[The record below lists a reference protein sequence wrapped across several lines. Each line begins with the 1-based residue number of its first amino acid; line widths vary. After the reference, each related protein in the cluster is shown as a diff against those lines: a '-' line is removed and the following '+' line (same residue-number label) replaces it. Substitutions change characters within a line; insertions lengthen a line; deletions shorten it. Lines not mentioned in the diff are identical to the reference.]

1 MKITNRFME
10 FLMKY
15 LGQRLVHPIN
25 RRRVLYFAIPK
36 SGSSSLRPV
45 ALAYGIEIHN
55 HDLRDPKWREL
66 HERSDLERKFCFT
79 TIRNPIERTYSAW
92 RYLSTGGN
100 SGADAIDSKKWLIEN
115 ESFNDFVLRNFG
127 ADDAPILLQIHFRP
141 MVRWIENKRGELVV
155 DAIFRLDEME
165 YLVNRFLP
173 KILGCKLKYEGYK
186 PSNVSKKKS
195 EGDIP
200 ITPSALKLLELTYS
214 EDIKLWNQVA
224 NRK

>member
-1 MKITNRFME
+1 MQLIQKSGLSKM
-10 FLMKY
+10 
-15 LGQRLVHPIN
+15 
-25 RRRVLYFAIPK
+25 RVLTILFC
-36 SGSSSLRPV
+36 GTL
-45 ALAYGIEIHN
+45 
-55 HDLRDPKWREL
+55 EL
-66 HERSDLERKFCFT
+66 MMHRF
-79 TIRNPIERTYSAW
+79 SA
-92 RYLSTGGN
+92 
-100 SGADAIDSKKWLIEN
+100 
-115 ESFNDFVLRNFG
+115 
-127 ADDAPILLQIHFRP
+127 QIHFRP
-141 MVRWIENKRGELVV
+141 MVSWIENKRGELVV

-200 ITPSALKLLELTYS
+200 ITPSALELLELTYS